1 MTKTPAPPVQTS
13 WPASSARACPT
24 LHFTGQVVQVV
35 DNQLTFADQTGVQR
49 QAMLGPP
56 WWWSENGIELEGF
69 ESPDHM
75 EVNWI
80 QNLRTGE
87 RLDLRTPEGMPVW
100 AQ

>member
-1 MTKTPAPPVQTS
+1 M
-13 WPASSARACPT
+13 
-24 LHFTGQVVQVV
+24 
-35 DNQLTFADQTGVQR
+35 DNQLTFRDDAGSER

-56 WWWSENGIELEGF
+56 WWWSDNGIELQPGDAIELEGF

-100 AQ
+100 SQ